1 MYCVTIGKDN
11 FTSQVS
17 SKYRNIFKCY
27 CDVPYCMCVVLFS
40 AIKVTVF
47 TVKGK
52 ISPNVNIGTS
62 SQYGMQV
69 LGMPNNI
76 SSMQPNYPTMPNSMM
91 PTSSQGH
98 GQGFYG
104 GPNMPFGE
112 NKVTD

>member
-52 ISPNVNIGTS
+52 I
-62 SQYGMQV
+62 Y
-69 LGMPNNI
+69 LG
-76 SSMQPNYPTMPNSMM
+76 
-91 PTSSQGH
+91 
-98 GQGFYG
+98 
-104 GPNMPFGE
+104 
-112 NKVTD
+112 